1 MYWNSWIQTTQLE
14 TSRTVILLPPTISFL
29 CSNYLPTRYLR
40 HHERR
45 WNENPL
51 RRTPTHWFP
60 LSKSNFW
67 QRTRWTKG
75 YTKGGGVVM
84 GGGGVERGV
93 SAVIVVEAKIWS
105 WRCEEVI
112 YASSSCNWWLRSY
125 QIICS
130 SVSSAS
136 TEKERDDKEK
146 ARSTNEQVL
155 VRYPRVWTY
164 RHNVGT

>member
-75 YTKGGGVVM
+75 YTKWGGVVNLKLALW
-84 GGGGVERGV
+84 G
-93 SAVIVVEAKIWS
+93 SDLCIVVVQLMI
-105 WRCEEVI
+105 EVLSD
-112 YASSSCNWWLRSY
+112 YLQFSFFSFNRERKRWQREGKKYKWAS
-125 QIICS
+125 IGEVPAGMDI
-130 SVSSAS
+130 
-136 TEKERDDKEK
+136 
-146 ARSTNEQVL
+146 
-155 VRYPRVWTY
+155 
-164 RHNVGT
+164 